1 MFSKVYKALYHQ
13 AWFRQLCLTSSW
25 RTMRNN
31 PSLWEE
37 KQNALDR
44 VFGLPPKRSWLAS
57 RRKGL
62 I

>member
-1 MFSKVYKALYHQ
+1 MFSKVYKALYYQ
-13 AWFRQLCLTSSW
+13 AWFRQTCLMNHW
-25 RTMRNN
+25 QTMRNN
-31 PSLWEE
+31 PDWWNE

-44 VFGLPPKRSWLAS
+44 IFGIPPKRSWLAS